1 MEKNPD
7 TKSLMPLTDPL
18 ALPGPLSIIWPIVV
32 FLISSLCPSS
42 IICLGVCDIF
52 VRPTPC
58 GNNVAPYCSHSHS
71 TLPISGKADALS
83 QIRRRKKPTIVVA
96 KPYRR
101 RSSGP
106 HMHTRHERP
115 NTKHPYTLTSPTHWQ
130 TKNHSLPFHHSGESL
145 STQTLHAP
153 NFVFFCNFP
162 SVFRL
167 FGCFP
172 PAPVS
177 SRFVLACSISRQV
190 YSNGLRHRRSH
201 GGRERRQGGASK

>member
-130 TKNHSLPFHHSGESL
+130 TKNHSLPQRRKSFYTDAPRTQLRFLLQLSL
-145 STQTLHAP
+145 GVSAVWLFSPRA
-153 NFVFFCNFP
+153 
-162 SVFRL
+162 RL
-167 FGCFP
+167 FPFR
-172 PAPVS
+172 
-177 SRFVLACSISRQV
+177 SRLLNFSPGVFQWT
-190 YSNGLRHRRSH
+190 
-201 GGRERRQGGASK
+201 

>member
-18 ALPGPLSIIWPIVV
+18 ALPGPLSIIWSIIV
-32 FLISSLCPSS
+32 FSISSLCPSS

-71 TLPISGKADALS
+71 TLPISGKGDS
-83 QIRRRKKPTIVVA
+83 FIQIRRQKKPTIVVA

-115 NTKHPYTLTSPTHWQ
+115 KPKTPVHPHIAHPLANKKPFPTIPPQRRKSFYTDAPRTQLRFLLQLSLGVSAVWLFSPR
-130 TKNHSLPFHHSGESL
+130 
-145 STQTLHAP
+145 A
-153 NFVFFCNFP
+153 
-162 SVFRL
+162 RL
-167 FGCFP
+167 FPFR
-172 PAPVS
+172 
-177 SRFVLACSISRQV
+177 SRLLNFSPGVFQWT
-190 YSNGLRHRRSH
+190 
-201 GGRERRQGGASK
+201 